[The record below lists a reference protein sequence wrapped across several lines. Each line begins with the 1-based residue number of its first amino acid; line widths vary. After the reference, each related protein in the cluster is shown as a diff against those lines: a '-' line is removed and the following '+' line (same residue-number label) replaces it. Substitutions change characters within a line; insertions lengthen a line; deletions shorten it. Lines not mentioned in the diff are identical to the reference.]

1 MIPFGLTG
9 GLNTAGLSVGGL
21 NPVFTQTVV
30 LGELGEVKV
39 FTLSDGSVVM
49 FTPEGQVFTPDVSV
63 FARVEPR
70 GAEVNETTP
79 TGLDPQ
85 PDPPQEF
92 RDKESIFETDPDLLE

>member
-39 FTLSDGSVVM
+39 FTLGDGTVVM
-49 FTPEGQVFTPDVSV
+49 FTPEGRAFAPDVSV
-63 FARVEPR
+63 FSRQSGTALS
-70 GAEVNETTP
+70 AQTTE
-79 TGLDPQ
+79 TGLSPQ
-85 PDPPQEF
+85 ADPPKVFE
-92 RDKESIFETDPDLLE
+92 DKDSGSENRG